1 LKIFIAALALLF
13 IAAPSH
19 SQTIQPLIQECNRK
33 CSGSFS
39 ITNNAVIPMA
49 ATIEAF
55 QFSLDSKGQHFRSL
69 DTAHVSLSDTSAR
82 LGPRETREINYKIR
96 CDAVPCEVAIL
107 TTMVLG
113 NTKNSSGTGT
123 IQVRLALQET
133 IYSCEKSKGCRRS
146 ILDEA
151 GLQAHE

>member
-1 LKIFIAALALLF
+1 LKTFLMALALL
-13 IAAPSH
+13 IISAAAH
-19 SQTIQPLIQECNRK
+19 SQTISPLVTECNRK

-39 ITNNAVIPMA
+39 ITNNGVIPMA

-69 DTAHVSLSDTSAR
+69 DTAHVTLSDTSAR
-82 LGPRETREINYKIR
+82 LGPRETRELNYKIR
-96 CDAVPCEVAIL
+96 CDATPCEVAIL
-107 TTMVLG
+107 ATMVLG
-113 NTKNSSGTGT
+113 NTKNSSGTGV

-133 IYSCEKSKGCRRS
+133 VYVCDKSKNCRRS
-146 ILDEA
+146 ILDQA

>member
-1 LKIFIAALALLF
+1 MKTFLLTAVVL
-13 IAAPSH
+13 IGSTVRA
-19 SQTIQPLIQECNRK
+19 QTIQPLIQECNRK

-55 QFSLDSKGQHFRSL
+55 QFSLDSKGQHFRNL
-69 DTAHVSLSDTSAR
+69 DTAHVTLSDTSAR
-82 LGPRETREINYKIR
+82 LGPRETRELNYKIR
-96 CDAVPCEVAIL
+96 CDAIPCEVAIL
-107 TTMVLG
+107 ATMVLG
-113 NTKNSSGTGT
+113 NTRNSSGTGV

-133 IYSCEKSKGCRRS
+133 VYVCDKSKNCRRS